1 MSRGRLL
8 LTALVLVVGAAG
20 TWAVTGGGDSD
31 GGASS
36 RAQAASASTARL
48 PTYGSLGRSHTVVV
62 RELPA
67 ALDAAVVREEPAVL
81 PRRAASLGVRVGD
94 GSASRSPAANALAGF
109 TRLGAQTAAPN
120 ILTSFEGLGSAD
132 NPFGLTPPDPQIAVG
147 PDHVVSFVNITGRV
161 FDKNGST
168 VSTFLLADFF
178 GVPPGYRDTDP
189 KVIYDALSGRW
200 FAAYSSSIDNTL
212 GDDEGLLHLAVSKTS
227 DPTGL
232 WHVYEVSYVDVL
244 ADYPG
249 IGLTDDKFTISI
261 NVFDIDGGDVSPGCS
276 LVSGY
281 CGEQTIVVEKSH
293 LLDGLPGEDVDAT
306 FFPRNM
312 NRFTVRPAHSL
323 SSVNDQY
330 LTTWNVFAL
339 DQLTVIRITGTPA
352 GGDVVETSVT
362 NVVTLDQ
369 DNPPLSI
376 TAGSG
381 DCAIFGDTLDPP
393 PCIHSGDFRML
404 EAIWRDNSLWSA
416 ASAACMPPGDST
428 VRSCAHLVEVATE
441 GQPSLVQDIMFGAS
455 GEYYSWPSIRT
466 DSSGNLFVS
475 LTHTSPS
482 IFAEASVVGRLAG
495 DPPNTMS
502 ASTVLRAGEIA
513 HFSGRWGDYLG
524 VAVDP
529 TDPSSVWLI
538 GQYAKDDGVA
548 GWGTYIGCA
557 SFTTYGCGIATP
569 TPTPT
574 ATPCPD
580 NDGDTICDGADPDDD
595 NDGCTDVAE
604 LQTAVG
610 SEVTGG
616 RRDPFDFWDFF
627 DPNRDRAVSLGDFLA
642 VLARF
647 GSTGDPGIDPL
658 SEPPPAPAY
667 HTRYDRTG
675 APPGANPW
683 QAGPPDGSIGLTD
696 FLALLAQFGHT
707 CSAPEPTPTALPSVT
722 PTPTTT
728 PTP

>member
-1 MSRGRLL
+1 M
-8 LTALVLVVGAAG
+8 
-20 TWAVTGGGDSD
+20 
-31 GGASS
+31 
-36 RAQAASASTARL
+36 
-48 PTYGSLGRSHTVVV
+48 
-62 RELPA
+62 
-67 ALDAAVVREEPAVL
+67 
-81 PRRAASLGVRVGD
+81 PRRTASLGVRVGES
-94 GSASRSPAANALAGF
+94 GASQPPAANALAGV

-120 ILTSFEGLGSAD
+120 ILTSFEGLGSTD

-147 PDHVVSFVNITGRV
+147 PDHVVSFVNITGRI
-161 FDKNGST
+161 FDKNGSI
-168 VSTFLLADFF
+168 VSTFLLVDFF
-178 GVPPGYRDTDP
+178 GVPPGYKDTDP
-189 KVIYDALSGRW
+189 RVIYDALSGRW
-200 FAAYSSSIDNTL
+200 FAAYSSSIDNVS
-212 GDDEGLLHLAVSKTS
+212 GDDEGLLHLAVSETS
-227 DPTGL
+227 DPEGP
-232 WHVYEVSYVDVL
+232 WNVYEVSYLDVL
-244 ADYPG
+244 ADYPD

-261 NVFDIDGGDVSPGCS
+261 NVFDIDVADGGNTSPGCS
-276 LVSGY
+276 SLSGY
-281 CGEQTIVVEKSH
+281 CGEQTIVIEKSQ
-293 LLDGLPGEDVDAT
+293 LLDGLPGEDVDVT
-306 FFPRNM
+306 FFPRNS

-339 DQLTVIRITGTPA
+339 NQLTVIKITGTSA
-352 GGDVVETSVT
+352 GGDVVETTVT

-369 DNPPLSI
+369 DNPPLSV

-381 DCAIFGDTLDPP
+381 DCVVFGDTLDPP

-416 ASAACMPPGDST
+416 ASAACTPPGDGT

-441 GQPSLVQDIMFGAS
+441 GQPSLLQDIMFGAS
-455 GEYYSWPSIRT
+455 GEYFSWPSIRT

-502 ASTVLRAGEIA
+502 ALAVLRAGEVA

-529 TDPSSVWLI
+529 VVPSSVWLI
-538 GQYAKDDGVA
+538 GQYAKDDGAVR
-548 GWGTYIGCA
+548 WGTYIGCA
-557 SFTTYGCGIATP
+557 SFTTYGCGIA

-604 LQTAVG
+604 LQTALG

-627 DPNRDRAVSLGDFLA
+627 DPNRDRAVSLLDFLA

-647 GSTGDPGIDPL
+647 NSVGDSSIDPL
-658 SEPPPAPAY
+658 SALPPAPAY
-667 HTRYDRTG
+667 HTRFDRTG
-675 APPGANPW
+675 APPEANPW
-683 QAGPPDGSIGLTD
+683 QAGPPNGSISLSD
-696 FLALLAQFGHT
+696 FLALLAQFGHA
-707 CSAPEPTPTALPSVT
+707 CAAPEPTPTALPSATPKPTVSVTPTAT

>member
-8 LTALVLVVGAAG
+8 LAALVLIAGAAG
-20 TWAVTGGGDSD
+20 AWAVTGGGDSD

-36 RAQAASASTARL
+36 RVQAASVSTVRL
-48 PTYGSLGRSHTVVV
+48 PTYGRLGRSHTVVV
-62 RELPA
+62 RELAAAPA
-67 ALDAAVVREEPAVL
+67 AAVAREEPAVL
-81 PRRAASLGVRVGD
+81 PRRTAPHGVRVGES
-94 GSASRSPAANALAGF
+94 GGPRSPAANALAGF

-120 ILTSFEGLGSAD
+120 ILTSFEGLGSTD

-147 PDHVVSFVNITGRV
+147 PDHVVSFINVIGRI
-161 FDKNGST
+161 FDKSGGT
-168 VSTFLLADFF
+168 VDTFSLRAFF

-189 KVIYDALSGRW
+189 RVIYDALSGRW
-200 FAAYSSSIDNTL
+200 FAAYSSSFDAAL
-212 GDDEGLLHLAVSKTS
+212 GPDEGLLHLAVSKTS

-249 IGLTDDKFTISI
+249 IGLTDDKFTVSANI
-261 NVFDIDGGDVSPGCS
+261 FDIDIDDGGDASPGCS
-276 LVSGY
+276 SVSGY

-293 LLDGLPGEDVDAT
+293 LLDGLPGEDIDVT
-306 FFPRNM
+306 FFPNHTS
-312 NRFTVRPAHSL
+312 RFTVRPAHSL

-330 LTTWNVFAL
+330 LTTWNVFAF

-352 GGDVVETSVT
+352 GGDVVETTVT
-362 NVVTLDQ
+362 NVVTVDQ
-369 DNPPLSI
+369 DDPPLSV

-381 DCAIFGDTLDPP
+381 DCAFFGDSLDPP

-404 EAIWRDNSLWSA
+404 EAIWRDDSLWSA
-416 ASAACMPPGDST
+416 ASSACVFPPDET
-428 VRSCAHLVEVATE
+428 LRSCAHLVEVATE

-455 GEYYSWPSIRT
+455 GEYVSWPSIRT

-502 ASTVLRAGEIA
+502 DSTVLRAGEVA

-524 VAVDP
+524 AAVDP

-538 GQYAKDDGVA
+538 GQYAKDDGGVR
-548 GWGTYIGCA
+548 WGTYIGCA
-557 SFTTYGCGIATP
+557 SFTTFGCGLPTPTATATPTP

-616 RRDPFDFWDFF
+616 RRDPLDFWDFF
-627 DPNRDRAVSLGDFLA
+627 DPNRDRTVSLGDFLA

-647 GSTGDPGIDPL
+647 NSVGDAGIDPL
-658 SEPPPAPAY
+658 SPVPLAPAY

-707 CSAPEPTPTALPSVT
+707 CA
-722 PTPTTT
+722 
-728 PTP
+728 